1 MRLDKTILQVI
12 PSLDAGGAERTTLE
26 MTRAIVESGGRAFV
40 ATSGGRLCA
49 KAEQMGGRVIRLPLA
64 SKNPLV
70 ILINALRLGRIIKNH
85 EVDLVHARSRAPA
98 WSALWAARANNV
110 PFVTTYHG
118 AYRGGNALKRF
129 YNSSMARGDI
139 VIANSAFTAAAINR
153 AYPVGDR
160 LRTIVRGADIEEFN
174 PSAISSERTRLLRE
188 KWGVETG
195 TGTLV
200 LLLPGRLTAWKGH
213 AVAVEAMSEFVRERQ
228 GASGVF
234 PPMQLIFA
242 GDEEGRGDFAR
253 GLMRRVSELG
263 LQNMIRWVG
272 HCDDMPAAY
281 SLADVVLAPSVRPE
295 AFGRVAVE
303 AGAMEKVAIVADHGG
318 SQETVLDGE
327 TGLLTEPGS
336 SSALRA
342 AIEKAVVLGGNGRKE
357 MGSRARR
364 RVEEKFSTKAM
375 TDATLAAYNELFER
389 RTGNR

>member
-213 AVAVEAMSEFVRERQ
+213 AVAVEAMSEFVREHQ

-342 AIEKAVVLGGNGRKE
+342 AIEKAVVLGRNGRKE

>member
-1 MRLDKTILQVI
+1 MRFDKTILQVI
-12 PSLDAGGAERTTLE
+12 PTLDAGGAERTTIE
-26 MTRAIVESGGRAFV
+26 MTRAIVESGGRALV
-40 ATSGGRLCA
+40 ATSGGRLCVA
-49 KAEQMGGRVIRLPLA
+49 VEQLGGQVIRLPLA

-70 ILINALRLGRIIKNH
+70 MLNNCLRLSRVIKDFDI
-85 EVDLVHARSRAPA
+85 DLVHARSRAPA
-98 WSALWAARANNV
+98 WSALWAARANKA

-129 YNSSMARGDI
+129 YNSSMARGDV

-153 AYPVGDR
+153 AYAVGDR
-160 LRTIVRGADIEEFN
+160 LRTIVRGADVEEFN
-174 PSAISSERTRLLRE
+174 PLAISLERIRRLGE
-188 KWGVETG
+188 KWGIEPG
-195 TGTLV
+195 SDALA

-213 AVAVEAMSEFVRERQ
+213 AVAVEAMSEIARRRD

-272 HCDDMPAAY
+272 QCDDMPTAY
-281 SLADVVLAPSVRPE
+281 SLADIVLAPSVRPE
-295 AFGRVAVE
+295 AFGRIAIE

-327 TGLLTEPGS
+327 TGIVMEPGS
-336 SSALRA
+336 SFALRE
-342 AIEKAVVLGGNGRKE
+342 AIEKAVAIGRNGRQE

-364 RVEEKFSTKAM
+364 RIKERFSTRAM

-389 RTGNR
+389 RTGNQ